1 MDVLLSNAGPP
12 VPQKIGRIFHPG
24 MEAVVGTDPCAANGD
39 SSKLVTS
46 CEGKSNS
53 MYNVMIIISQLC

>member
-1 MDVLLSNAGPP
+1 MDVVLSNAGPQ

-39 SSKLVTS
+39 LSKLVTS
-46 CEGKSNS
+46 CEGKITLLS
-53 MYNVMIIISQLC
+53 